1 MGVVFSFIADSVE
14 YGQYKTHLRLE
25 GLIYSAASVGS
36 KLGGGLMSA
45 IFGWI
50 LSFAGYDGTLTT
62 QSAAALDTISALFVW
77 GPIVVWGVT
86 AIILL
91 FHRLEKQYPAIM
103 KELADRES
111 RGEL

>member
-1 MGVVFSFIADSVE
+1 M
-14 YGQYKTHLRLE
+14 E

-45 IFGWI
+45 AFGWI
-50 LSFAGYDGTLTT
+50 LSWAGYDGLAAT
-62 QSAAALDTISALFVW
+62 QSAATLDTISALFIW

-86 AIILL
+86 AVILL

-103 KELADRES
+103 RELAEREA